1 MAILGDQ
8 GGFLWQPVWKG
19 FHWLSDSGTVPASA
33 VTAGRC
39 LMSSVA
45 GARLLPAENLTTVTS
60 MSPVTSLPHF
70 TPLRL
75 FAVRPVLKTLH
86 LSLWKNFGLDL
97 VVVTAT
103 LENGFK
109 WHCYYVQAALDIL
122 FLRNRELR
130 CSQHPHSKINKQ
142 IKVAFVFTHM
152 PARPLTLTLWRG
164 STAEAC
170 WGKCWVSRRLRL
182 GNNWRWQ
189 LIHHVSVPVNP
200 AHSPPSTASGS
211 L

>member
-1 MAILGDQ
+1 MAILGHL

-19 FHWLSDSGTVPASA
+19 FHRLSDSGTVLAAA

-45 GARLLPAENLTTVTS
+45 GARLLPAENLTTGTS

-75 FAVRPVLKTLH
+75 FAVRPVPKTLH

-103 LENGFK
+103 LEIGFE
-109 WHCYYVQAALDIL
+109 WHCYYIQAALDIF
-122 FLRNRELR
+122 FLLKRELR
-130 CSQHPHSKINKQ
+130 YSQRPHSKINKHVPSYTCRHDLWPWPCDAAAQ
-142 IKVAFVFTHM
+142 L
-152 PARPLTLTLWRG
+152 RPVG
-164 STAEAC
+164 ESAECQGDWA
-170 WGKCWVSRRLRL
+170 WATIGDDSSFITYPFHWILHIRHPPLRL
-182 GNNWRWQ
+182 ARFN
-189 LIHHVSVPVNP
+189 
-200 AHSPPSTASGS
+200 
-211 L
+211 